1 MCGYGQGQGQGQEH
15 SGHGNAVRDR
25 SLEGATGRRQ
35 TAPVPHL
42 LAPRPR
48 AGEVFVGLD
57 LGPLV
62 VHQVTRATHRRLT
75 RRLVLLVTFAGTET
89 KIRFRYRSG
98 TRAKTC
104 NCRRAGRCGIRTRTL
119 VTLQSHDSR
128 AQKMGLKPEN
138 TPIGQLHVSHS
149 GVETP

>member
-1 MCGYGQGQGQGQEH
+1 M
-15 SGHGNAVRDR
+15 RDR

-62 VHQVTRATHRRLT
+62 VHQVTRATHRGLT

-98 TRAKTC
+98 TELKHATVDKP
-104 NCRRAGRCGIRTRTL
+104 ADVALEQGLPPIPPQ
-119 VTLQSHDSR
+119 QSLENGSEARKHTHWAAPCVPLRSR
-128 AQKMGLKPEN
+128 NSLWLLEAPRWLSRLGSCL
-138 TPIGQLHVSHS
+138 
-149 GVETP
+149 